1 MGFGFYFI
9 QLVFKKKLSSVVL
22 KANSITKSFPGVKAL
37 DSVSLDLHQGEVLA
51 LIGENGAGKSTLM
64 KILAGIQPADSG
76 ELIVNGAQVS
86 FDNVQSANDAGI
98 ALIHQELNLCE
109 NLDLA
114 ANIFLGRESH
124 QAGFIRT
131 RDTYQKA
138 RRLLEEIGLLED
150 PTTLAGQLSVG
161 KRQMVEIAKA
171 LSTNANI
178 LIMDEPTSS
187 LSQQESENLFRIINS
202 LRDSGVSII
211 YISHRLGEVKE
222 LADRVEVFRDGENAG
237 TLARHEI
244 SNDAMVRLM
253 VGRSI
258 NEMFQSRNHTP
269 GPVVLKVDQL
279 VTPAY
284 PKHQISFQLGKGEIV
299 GLAGLVGAGRTELL
313 TTLFGVTPAI
323 DGEIEFNGKPIEVD
337 SALTAVNAGIAL
349 VPEDRKKD
357 GLVLEMPVRE
367 NISLPSLDRQS
378 RFSTFT
384 IADREHQLNQQLVDQ
399 LSIKTPSGDQQAK
412 FLSGGNQQK
421 IVIAKWLP
429 LEPKLFMLDEP
440 TRGVDVGSKK
450 EIYELIHQLADDGGT
465 VLFVSSEMEEILGL
479 SDRIIVMH
487 EGRISGELQKANY
500 SEEAVMTLATGNA
513 DSTSKQI
520 KRYQSDSIVAT
531 K

>member
-1 MGFGFYFI
+1 
-9 QLVFKKKLSSVVL
+9 
-22 KANSITKSFPGVKAL
+22 
-37 DSVSLDLHQGEVLA
+37 
-51 LIGENGAGKSTLM
+51 M